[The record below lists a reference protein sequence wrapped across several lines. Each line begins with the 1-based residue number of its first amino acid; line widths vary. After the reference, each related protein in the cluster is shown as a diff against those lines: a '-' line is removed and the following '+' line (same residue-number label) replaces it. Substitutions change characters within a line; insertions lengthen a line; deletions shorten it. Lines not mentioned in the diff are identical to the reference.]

1 MIPNL
6 TEDEKF
12 EQVIDMLSRRFS
24 THGFHRVR
32 TPAFER
38 YDLYSKVTSSVN
50 RKEMVKVVDPAGE
63 VLVLRPDVTIPITQE
78 LSHSESKLTSER
90 RFYYIQEVFRQSFD
104 TNEKVERTQA
114 GIEYFCES
122 SPEADAETIYLAV
135 RTMKD
140 LKFEDI
146 KIEIGHTDFFNEMIR
161 ELPLSDQQTGHLKEF
176 IQAKNIVDLVPFLAA
191 IDADQDIKQA
201 IAEIPTLYGNPD
213 QVLERARSISI
224 NPAMQET
231 LTYIR
236 ELCDLLKLYG
246 VAEHLVID
254 FGLINRMDYYSGI
267 IFQGYVGRS
276 GKPVLMGG
284 RYDQLGYEFGAD
296 LPAIG
301 FACEIESL
309 VKASGNLESPQRNPI
324 DVKIIY
330 EDGCLEQAIKMAEQ
344 LRQLNYRV
352 LSIPK
357 RNEYANP
364 VESTYVCR
372 METEGN
378 TIRDGQMEHRFALL
392 EDLEM
397 FKGAK
402 GEEGWIR

>member
-1 MIPNL
+1 MNPKL

-12 EQVIDMLSRRFS
+12 ERVIGLLSKRFS
-24 THGFHRVR
+24 TYGFQQIR

-50 RKEMVKVVDPAGE
+50 RKEMVKVIDSSGD

-90 RFYYIQEVFRQSFD
+90 RFYYIQEVFRQSFE

-114 GIEYFCES
+114 GVEYFCES
-122 SPEADAETIYLAV
+122 SPEADAEMIALAL

-140 LKFEDI
+140 LEFKEI
-146 KIEIGHTDFFNEMIR
+146 KIEIGHPAFFNEMIS
-161 ELPLSDQQTGHLKEF
+161 ELSLNEKQISQLKEL
-176 IQAKNIVDLVPFLAA
+176 IQAKNIVELVPFLAT
-191 IDADQDIKQA
+191 IDADPDIKHA
-201 IAEIPTLYGNPD
+201 ISQIPSLYGNPEE
-213 QVLERARSISI
+213 VLERAKVISL
-224 NPAMQET
+224 NPYMQEI

-236 ELCDLLKLYG
+236 NVCNFLKLYG

-276 GKPVLMGG
+276 GRPVLMGG
-284 RYDQLGYEFGAD
+284 RYDRLGFEFGAD

-309 VKASGNLESPQRNPI
+309 VKAADNLELSIAYPI

-330 EDGCLEQAIKMAEQ
+330 EDGRLEQAIEMAEQ
-344 LRQLNYRV
+344 LRGQNYRV

-357 RNEYANP
+357 RNEKANP
-364 VESTYVCR
+364 DQSTYLCR
-372 METEGN
+372 LSTRRKYDSIWTKRTSIFDAG
-378 TIRDGQMEHRFALL
+378 RA
-392 EDLEM
+392 
-397 FKGAK
+397 
-402 GEEGWIR
+402 

>member
-12 EQVIDMLSRRFS
+12 EQVIGMLSRRFS

-50 RKEMVKVVDPAGE
+50 RKEMVKVIDQDGE

-78 LSHSESKLTSER
+78 LSHYESKLTSER

-140 LKFEDI
+140 LQFEDI

-161 ELPLSDQQTGHLKEF
+161 ELPLNEKQIGQLKEI
-176 IQAKNIVDLVPFLAA
+176 IQAKNVVDLVPFLAE

-201 IAEIPTLYGNPD
+201 IAEIPTLYGSPD
-213 QVLERARSISI
+213 QVLKRTRLIPI

-231 LTYIR
+231 LSYIR
-236 ELCDLLKLYG
+236 ELCGLLKLYG

-284 RYDQLGYEFGAD
+284 RYDQLGCEFGAH

-309 VKASGNLESPQRNPI
+309 VKASDDLEHLMPYPI

-330 EDGCLEQAIKMAEQ
+330 DDDRLLPAIKMAEQ
-344 LRQLNYRV
+344 LRELNYRV

-357 RNEYANP
+357 RKEYANRD
-364 VESTYVCR
+364 EAKYVCR
-372 METEGN
+372 LEAEGN
-378 TIRDGQMEHRFALL
+378 TMHVGQNESRFSSL
-392 EDLEM
+392 EELEM
-397 FKGAK
+397 FNRPKGD
-402 GEEGWIR
+402 EEWKQ